1 MTDPSRV
8 RISGPLQ
15 PFLSGF
21 ATELARQGYTPRSV
35 LTQLNLLAHVSR
47 WLHARDLDIGDLP
60 ERTQQFLEARQ
71 DAGYKGLLT
80 GKALR
85 PLLTHLRT
93 RGALPPVPT
102 PIPAGPVDETLA
114 RYRHYLTAERGLK
127 PDTARGYVDAVRP
140 FLRRCVLTD
149 GFALDVEQL
158 GPTDVTAFM
167 VTCCAE
173 RSPKATQLT
182 ATALRSLLGFLHL
195 TGAVTHSLA
204 AAVPSVAQRRLAGLP
219 PRLEP
224 DHVRRLLAAC
234 DRRTLGGRRDFAV
247 IITLTRLGL
256 RVAEV
261 ATLRLDDLRWRAGE
275 IVVHGKGR
283 RVERM
288 PLPTDVGAAIAAY
301 LRQRPAH
308 AYGRTVFVRLLAPL
322 GPLSPV
328 GLTQIVAAAA
338 RRAGLGRIHAHRL
351 RHFAATQLL
360 RAGAPLSEI
369 QQFLRHDRLQTT
381 AIYAKVDYDALRTI
395 ARPWPGGAA

>member
-21 ATELARQGYTPRSV
+21 ATELARQGYTPRSL

-47 WLHARDLDIGDLP
+47 WLHARDLDVGDLR

-71 DAGYKGLLT
+71 AAGYKGLLT

-85 PLLTHLRT
+85 PLLTYLRT
-93 RGALPPVPT
+93 RGAIPPAPT

-114 RYRHYLTAERGLK
+114 RYRDYLTVEQGLK
-127 PDTARGYVDAVRP
+127 QDTARGYVDAARP
-140 FLRRCVLTD
+140 FLHRCVSAD
-149 GFALDVEQL
+149 GFARGVAQL
-158 GPTDVTAFM
+158 SEAVVTTFM
-167 VTCCAE
+167 VTRCAE
-173 RSPKATQLT
+173 QSPKAAQLT

-195 TGAVTHSLA
+195 TGAVTQSLA
-204 AAVPSVAQRRLAGLP
+204 AAVPSVAGRRLAGLP

-224 DHVRRLLAAC
+224 DHVQRLLAVC

-247 IITLTRLGL
+247 ITTLARLGL
-256 RVAEV
+256 RAAEV
-261 ATLRLDDLRWRAGE
+261 AALRLDDLRWRAGE

-283 RVERM
+283 RAERM
-288 PLPTDVGAAIAAY
+288 PLPADVGDAIAAY
-301 LRQRPAH
+301 LRQRPARVQE
-308 AYGRTVFVRLLAPL
+308 RTVFVRLLAPL
-322 GPLSPV
+322 GPLSRTAV
-328 GLTQIVAAAA
+328 TQIVAAAA
-338 RRAGLGRIHAHRL
+338 QRAGLGRIHAHRL

>member
-1 MTDPSRV
+1 MTDLSRV
-8 RISGPLQ
+8 RISGPLE

-21 ATELARQGYTPRSV
+21 ATELARQGYTPRSL
-35 LTQLNLLAHVSR
+35 LTQLNLLSHVSR
-47 WLHARDLDIGDLP
+47 WLHARDLDVRDLP
-60 ERTQQFLEARQ
+60 EGTQQFLEARQ
-71 DAGYKGLLT
+71 DVGYKSLLT

-85 PLLTHLRT
+85 PLLTYLRT
-93 RGALPPVPT
+93 RGAIPPAPT

-114 RYRHYLTAERGLK
+114 RYRHYLTVERGLSQ
-127 PDTARGYVDAVRP
+127 DTARGYVDAVRP
-140 FLRRCVLTD
+140 FLRRCVSSD
-149 GFALDVEQL
+149 GFALDLAQL
-158 GPTDVTAFM
+158 GEADVTAFM

-173 RSPKATQLT
+173 QPPRATQRT
-182 ATALRSLLGFLHL
+182 ATGLRSLLGFLHL
-195 TGAVTHSLA
+195 TGAVAHSLV
-204 AAVPSVAQRRLAGLP
+204 AAVPSVAGRRLAGLP

-224 DHVRRLLAAC
+224 DHVQRLLAVC

-247 IITLTRLGL
+247 ITTLARLGL
-256 RVAEV
+256 RAAEV

-283 RVERM
+283 RAECM
-288 PLPTDVGAAIAAY
+288 PLPTDVGDAIAAY
-301 LRQRPAH
+301 LRQRPAR
-308 AYGRTVFVRLLAPL
+308 AQGRTVFVRLLAPL
-322 GPLSPV
+322 GPLSPTAV
-328 GLTQIVAAAA
+328 TQIVAAAA
-338 RRAGLGRIHAHRL
+338 QRAGLGRIHAHRL

>member
-21 ATELARQGYTPRSV
+21 AAELARQGYTPRSL

-47 WLHARDLDIGDLP
+47 WLHARDLDVGDLP

-85 PLLTHLRT
+85 PLLTYLRT
-93 RGALPPVPT
+93 RGAIPPAPT

-114 RYRHYLTAERGLK
+114 RYRDYLTLERGLR
-127 PDTARGYVDAVRP
+127 PDTVRGYVDAVRP
-140 FLRRCVLTD
+140 FLHRCISAD
-149 GFALDVEQL
+149 GFARGVAQL
-158 GPTDVTAFM
+158 SEAVVTAFM
-167 VTCCAE
+167 VTRCTE
-173 RSPKATQLT
+173 QSPKAAQLT

-204 AAVPSVAQRRLAGLP
+204 AVVPSVAGRRLAGLP

-224 DHVRRLLAAC
+224 DHVQRLLAVC
-234 DRRTLGGRRDFAV
+234 DRRTLSGCRDYAV
-247 IITLTRLGL
+247 ITTLARLGL
-256 RVAEV
+256 RAAEV
-261 ATLRLDDLRWRAGE
+261 ATLRLDDLRWRVGE

-283 RVERM
+283 RAERM
-288 PLPTDVGAAIAAY
+288 PLPADVGDAIAAY
-301 LRQRPAH
+301 LRRRPARVRE
-308 AYGRTVFVRLLAPL
+308 RTVFVRLLAPL
-322 GPLSPV
+322 GPLSRPAV
-328 GLTQIVAAAA
+328 TQIVAAAA
-338 RRAGLGRIHAHRL
+338 QRAGLGRIHAHRL